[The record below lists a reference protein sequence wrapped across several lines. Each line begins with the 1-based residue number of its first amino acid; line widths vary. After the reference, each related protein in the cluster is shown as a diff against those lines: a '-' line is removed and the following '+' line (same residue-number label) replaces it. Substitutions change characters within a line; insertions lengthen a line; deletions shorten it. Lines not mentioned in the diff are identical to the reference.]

1 MPFEEDSMPVG
12 PMGPPGPSG
21 NDGPPG
27 KDGKD
32 GKDGLPGIQG
42 PEGPR
47 GERGPAGDMTQEEL
61 EAAIGNMPE
70 LKGAKGDQ
78 GPQGIQGLP
87 GRDGRD
93 GQDGANGIGLNFR
106 WDGTNLGVKRDDQ
119 ADFDYR
125 ALQGSPGQQGVKG
138 DPGEQ
143 GLRGEVGPPGPQGV
157 EGKQGPK
164 GETGQTGP
172 QGVQGQTGPKGDPGD
187 SRIKFAKTIDVA
199 AQTTGS
205 FTLPVINLG
214 TFATRPVVYTAIEAL
229 NGSYDEPRCV
239 IGGNATSGWTL
250 TVTIVNRKTSLDI
263 SLGALLNISLLGS
276 SIPALK
282 LHVIACEPV

>member
-1 MPFEEDSMPVG
+1 MPFEEDSIPVG
-12 PMGPPGPSG
+12 PMGPAGVTG
-21 NDGPPG
+21 NDGAPG

-42 PEGPR
+42 PQGPQ

-61 EAAIGNMPE
+61 EAAIGNIPE
-70 LKGAKGDQ
+70 LKGAKGDP

-125 ALQGSPGQQGVKG
+125 ALQGSPGPQGLKG

-143 GLRGEVGPPGPQGV
+143 DPKGEQGIKGDTGTHGERGPQGTT
-157 EGKQGPK
+157 GAK
-164 GETGQTGP
+164 GDTGT
-172 QGVQGQTGPKGDPGD
+172 VGPKGDVGD
-187 SRIKFAKTIDVA
+187 SRIKYAKTIDVA
-199 AQTTGS
+199 SQTAGS
-205 FTLPVINLG
+205 VTLPVINLG
-214 TFATRPVVYTAIEAL
+214 VFASRPVVYTAIEAAS
-229 NGSYDEPRCV
+229 GSYDEPRCV
-239 IGGNATSGWTL
+239 IGGNATNGWTL
-250 TVTIVNRKTSLDI
+250 TVTIVSRKTSLDI

-282 LHVIACEPV
+282 LHVIACEPT